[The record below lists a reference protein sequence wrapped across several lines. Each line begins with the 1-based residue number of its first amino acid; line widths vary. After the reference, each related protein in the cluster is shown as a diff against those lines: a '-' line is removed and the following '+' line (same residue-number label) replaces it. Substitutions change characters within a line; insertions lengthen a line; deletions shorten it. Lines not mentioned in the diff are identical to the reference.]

1 MAARTANALW
11 EGSLQE
17 GRGQMS
23 LGSGAFE
30 GNYSFKSRFEEGDN
44 GTNPEELVAAA
55 HAGCFSM
62 ALSLVLGEGG
72 NEPESIQTQAKV
84 SLRNIDGAPTIT
96 KVALTTRARVPGLDD
111 DGVPEGGGGRQAGLR
126 RLARARRDR
135 RDHAR
140 RHAGGVAGQRT
151 RYSARP
157 PRTRKAVN
165 RAGAICPRG
174 PSA

>member
-1 MAARTANALW
+1 MAARTANAVW
-11 EGSLQE
+11 EGSIQE

-44 GTNPEELVAAA
+44 GTNPEELIAAA

-84 SLRNIDGAPTIT
+84 SLRNLDSGPTIT
-96 KVALTTRARVPGLDD
+96 KIALTTRARVPGLDD
-111 DGVPEGGGGRQAGLR
+111 EGFQKAAHAAKESCVISRALAGVEEITLEATL
-126 RLARARRDR
+126 D
-135 RDHAR
+135 
-140 RHAGGVAGQRT
+140 
-151 RYSARP
+151 S
-157 PRTRKAVN
+157 
-165 RAGAICPRG
+165 
-174 PSA
+174 

>member
-1 MAARTANALW
+1 MAARTANAVW

-17 GRGQMS
+17 GRGVMS

-30 GNYSFKSRFEEGDN
+30 GNYSFKSRFEEGE
-44 GTNPEELVAAA
+44 GTNPEELIAAA

-84 SLRNIDGAPTIT
+84 SLRNVDGNPTIT

-111 DGVPEGGGGRQAGLR
+111 EGFQKAANVAKDGCVVS
-126 RLARARRDR
+126 RAL
-135 RDHAR
+135 
-140 RHAGGVAGQRT
+140 GGVDEITLDAALE
-151 RYSARP
+151 S
-157 PRTRKAVN
+157 
-165 RAGAICPRG
+165 
-174 PSA
+174 

>member
-44 GTNPEELVAAA
+44 GTNPEELIAAA

-62 ALSLVLGEGG
+62 ALSLALGEGG

-84 SLRNIDGAPTIT
+84 SLRNVEGLPDDHQG
-96 KVALTTRARVPGLDD
+96 RADHARPRAGPRRR
-111 DGVPEGGGGRQAGLR
+111 GVPEGGERGEGRLR
-126 RLARARRDR
+126 RLARARRRR

-140 RHAGGVAGQRT
+140 GDAGGLALG

-165 RAGAICPRG
+165 RAGAIRPRG
-174 PSA
+174 PRV